1 MRNGIRIGMLVFSLA
16 AVNVGAW
23 AEDEEEIALDKVPQS
38 VMQAVKDK
46 FADAKIDSASKEE
59 EDGKTTYEIE
69 LIHDGHEIDVTL
81 SAAGKILE
89 IEKEIKTADLP
100 KAVSDA
106 VKAKY
111 PKGTIRKAEEVTAGE
126 KKTYEVVVRLT
137 DDENVEVK
145 LDSAGKIFA
154 DEDEDDD

>member
-1 MRNGIRIGMLVFSLA
+1 MRNGIGIGMLVLSLA

-23 AEDEEEIALDKVPQS
+23 AEDEEKVALDKVPLS
-38 VMQAVKDK
+38 VMKAVKDK
-46 FADAKIDSASKEE
+46 FADAKIEGASKEE
-59 EDGKTTYEIE
+59 EDGKTIYEIE
-69 LIHDGHEIDVTL
+69 LIHDGHEIDVSV

-111 PKGTIRKAEEVTAGE
+111 PKGTIKQAEEVTAGE
-126 KKTYEVVVRLT
+126 KKSYEVVVRLA
-137 DDENVEVK
+137 DEKNVEVK
-145 LDSAGKIFA
+145 LDSAGKILE
-154 DEDEDDD
+154 DEAEDDD